1 MSDAPHIPVMLSEV
15 LAAMAP
21 REGEVILDGTFGAG
35 GYSRALL
42 AEASCRV
49 IGLDRD
55 PTAIAAAEV
64 AMALEPGISGRLS
77 LVQARFS
84 ALAEAVDDL
93 GFEALDG
100 VVLDLGVSS
109 MQLDQAERGFSFRF
123 DGPLDMRMGKQPES
137 AASVVNG
144 LDEED
149 LARVIYVFGEE
160 RRSRAVAR
168 AIVRA
173 RAEAPITSTAVLAD
187 LVAGV
192 VGRPKG
198 PERIHP
204 ATRTFQAL
212 RIFVNDELFEL
223 AEALQASE
231 AVLRAGGRL
240 VVVTFHSL
248 EDRIV
253 KRFFAARSGKVARGS
268 RHAPAVAEGPAP
280 SFEALGKQPVAASEA
295 EAKVNPRA
303 RSAKLRAGQRTD
315 APAHPFDLAELG
327 LARLPRLSDYRL
339 PSDLQLH
346 GGAA

>member
-160 RRSRAVAR
+160 RRSRAVAPPTR
-168 AIVRA
+168 IRGGSPCA
-173 RAEAPITSTAVLAD
+173 TA
-187 LVAGV
+187 
-192 VGRPKG
+192 
-198 PERIHP
+198 
-204 ATRTFQAL
+204 
-212 RIFVNDELFEL
+212 
-223 AEALQASE
+223 S
-231 AVLRAGGRL
+231 
-240 VVVTFHSL
+240 
-248 EDRIV
+248 
-253 KRFFAARSGKVARGS
+253 SG
-268 RHAPAVAEGPAP
+268 
-280 SFEALGKQPVAASEA
+280 
-295 EAKVNPRA
+295 
-303 RSAKLRAGQRTD
+303 T
-315 APAHPFDLAELG
+315 
-327 LARLPRLSDYRL
+327 
-339 PSDLQLH
+339 
-346 GGAA
+346 